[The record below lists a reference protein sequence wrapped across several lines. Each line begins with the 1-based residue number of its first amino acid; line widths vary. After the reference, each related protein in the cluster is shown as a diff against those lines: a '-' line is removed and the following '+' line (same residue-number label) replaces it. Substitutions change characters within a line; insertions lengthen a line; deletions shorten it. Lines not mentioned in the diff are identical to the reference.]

1 MTLEFGQ
8 VVHVSGIPFAVVW
21 ERNGQVMSV
30 DVEGRTEVCAKEHFD
45 EFKPCPKQERKEN
58 LLKLWRGQS
67 LDFAQDS
74 EKSGIYTVGSFINFL
89 EENKDE
95 LVTILTK

>member
-45 EFKPCPKQERKEN
+45 EFKPCPEQGRREK

-67 LDFAQDS
+67 LDFAHDKEHQS
-74 EKSGIYTVGSFINFL
+74 TTGLSHLLKWMEK
-89 EENKDE
+89 NKDE
-95 LVTILTK
+95 IVSILTE